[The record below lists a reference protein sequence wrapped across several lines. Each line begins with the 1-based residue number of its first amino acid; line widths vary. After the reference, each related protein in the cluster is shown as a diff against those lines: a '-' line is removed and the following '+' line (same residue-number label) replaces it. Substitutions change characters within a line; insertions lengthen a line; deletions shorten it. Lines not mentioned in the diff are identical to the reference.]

1 LCIFAANFI
10 KMQRNILFGIGGLIL
25 GLAVGFYIAN
35 SINRNT
41 VSQPQIAQNQ
51 PNTTSMLEHAEQN
64 PQSGMLGD
72 VQENLDKAKNEPNDF
87 AAQMKAGDMY
97 AQIGRF
103 DEAVKFYEA
112 GVKLKPNDLQ
122 ANLALANSYF
132 DSKQYENAEKHYAKV
147 LEINPKD
154 VNART
159 DLATTLVER
168 ANPDYDRAVKE
179 FQQSLAIDP
188 KHEPTLYNLAVAYFR
203 KGDTEN
209 ARKTLTQLE
218 QANPNSRLIERLKQI
233 FSQK

>member
-1 LCIFAANFI
+1 MNI
-10 KMQRNILFGIGGLIL
+10 KSLL
-25 GLAVGFYIAN
+25 LALAGVVVGFIIGFAVAN
-35 SINRNT
+35 SLNRNT
-41 VSQPQIAQNQ
+41 IATQIAPANNPQLNEPNPQ
-51 PNTTSMLEHAEQN
+51 PNLSGEMMPDVAET
-64 PQSGMLGD
+64 
-72 VQENLDKAKNEPNDF
+72 LDTAKNEPNNF

-132 DSKQYENAEKHYAKV
+132 DSKQYENAEKYYAKV

-188 KHEPTLYNLAVAYFR
+188 KHEPTLYNLAVAYLR

-209 ARKTLTQLE
+209 AQKTLTQLE
-218 QANPNSRLIERLKQI
+218 QANPNSRLVERLKQI

>member
-1 LCIFAANFI
+1 MNI
-10 KMQRNILFGIGGLIL
+10 KSLL
-25 GLAVGFYIAN
+25 LALAGVVVGFIIGFAVAN
-35 SINRNT
+35 SLNRNT
-41 VSQPQIAQNQ
+41 AVTQIAPPNNPLLNQ
-51 PNTTSMLEHAEQN
+51 PNPQPNLSGEMMPDVAET
-64 PQSGMLGD
+64 
-72 VQENLDKAKNEPNDF
+72 LDTAKNEPNNF

-103 DEAVKFYEA
+103 DEAVRFYEA

-168 ANPDYDRAVKE
+168 AKPDYERAVKE

-188 KHEPTLYNLAVAYFR
+188 KHEPTLYNLAVAYSR

-209 ARKTLTQLE
+209 AQKTLTQLE
-218 QANPNSRLIERLKQI
+218 QANPNSRLVERLKQI